1 VASPQ
6 EKPKEKEFQ
15 MKSFCPVTCSMKALT
30 RRIKRMEKK
39 GDAEEVQF
47 LKGVKYARIVLV
59 ECA

>member
-1 VASPQ
+1 
-6 EKPKEKEFQ
+6 
-15 MKSFCPVTCSMKALT
+15 MKALT

-39 GDAEEVQF
+39 GDTEEVQF